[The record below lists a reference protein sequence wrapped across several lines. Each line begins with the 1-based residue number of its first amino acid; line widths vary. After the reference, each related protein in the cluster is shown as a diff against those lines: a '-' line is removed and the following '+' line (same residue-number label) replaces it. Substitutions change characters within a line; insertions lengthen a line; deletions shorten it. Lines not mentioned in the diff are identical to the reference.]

1 MAFPLPRGVTA
12 SEIAFLA
19 EMETVTVV
27 PRQRL
32 EGLEL
37 LGVSSTC
44 FEGVTFQAN
53 HTQGPVEP
61 LAPPRRASLPLWLA
75 LLLKRQRR
83 ANIIPPSWLHPE
95 PLSLIF
101 DVESQHQD
109 YQNAFSPPPPLP
121 GQPSA
126 FDRDATPSA
135 KPQYT
140 PDGNRYY
147 PAPPFLPQN
156 IAETTTSS
164 RDPPSLPFHW
174 IEVGNLLLDAA
185 SDDLVDPDQI
195 RRLLKD
201 LREVR
206 MAKMRSGV
214 DVLDDAATGG
224 GTVALTGV
232 GSMEL
237 GEERGFVTGVVDGL
251 RWVAFPKY
259 LANLVLTCSK
269 ENRVFQRASP
279 ARTDGRAKSEWR
291 VRWYTR

>member
-19 EMETVTVV
+19 EMETVTIV

-37 LGVSSTC
+37 LG
-44 FEGVTFQAN
+44 
-53 HTQGPVEP
+53 GPVEA
-61 LAPPRRASLPLWLA
+61 LAPPRRADIPLWFA

-95 PLSLIF
+95 PLGLILE
-101 DVESQHQD
+101 VESSHQD

-121 GQPSA
+121 GQPSIL
-126 FDRDATPSA
+126 DRDATASA

-140 PDGNRYY
+140 PDGKRYY
-147 PAPPFLPQN
+147 PAPPFLPHNTAQP
-156 IAETTTSS
+156 TSS

-174 IEVGNLLLDAA
+174 VEVGNLLLDAA

-206 MAKMRSGV
+206 MSKMRSGV
-214 DVLDDAATGG
+214 DVLDEAATGG
-224 GTVALTGV
+224 GGVALTGV

-237 GEERGFVTGVVDGL
+237 GEERGFITGVVDGL
-251 RWVAFPKY
+251 RRIGS
-259 LANLVLTCSK
+259 SK
-269 ENRVFQRASP
+269 EQARREQMAEQRA
-279 ARTDGRAKSEWR
+279 AGGYEGTQEEEEEDYMEF
-291 VRWYTR
+291 